1 MTNPPDRPTHPNWR
15 DLANWPTRRA
25 ILEYTSATA
34 TLVTLGLVGKSVAA
48 QDDAEVGAD
57 DTDEDDGET
66 TTDDSDED
74 ATGTATDD
82 LPTYSNWLPADEAQ
96 ALEFVAVDWETLTEY
111 ASDELEDA
119 QPDDDIPAAFEAD
132 PMIAPVSEGALS
144 AYLFVGLDLA
154 QFGLG
159 RLLDDDEAFDSTV
172 STLLQTSDTYVVL
185 GEIDP
190 AEIDERLTAEP
201 AAEFISQL
209 EQTDEI
215 DGYEVYTP
223 VEDTAGTA
231 IAVGGDALVVVD
243 DEAVDAPAVLESTI
257 GAAGGTADRAVD
269 GSESVAWALE
279 TAGGGDVVVG
289 QLGAPA
295 DSAAT
300 ADDGDQLVDFAYP
313 ALEGAETIVSS
324 LTIEDAETS
333 TGSFAAV
340 IDDPDETA
348 LTDVLGASG
357 TDQSVDVDENR
368 VTATAMWHEAD
379 VAVAREL

>member
-1 MTNPPDRPTHPNWR
+1 MTPNPPDRATNPNWR
-15 DLANWPTRRA
+15 DQPNWPTRRTV
-25 ILEYTSATA
+25 LEYTSVTA
-34 TLVTLGLVGKSVAA
+34 TLATLALLGGSVAA
-48 QDDAEVGAD
+48 QDGDEVGAD
-57 DTDEDDGET
+57 DTDEADGE
-66 TTDDSDED
+66 
-74 ATGTATDD
+74 TATDD
-82 LPTYSNWLPADEAQ
+82 GPAYSHWLPDDDPRE
-96 ALEFVAVDWETLTEY
+96 LEFVAVDWATLDEY
-111 ASDELEDA
+111 ASDELEEA
-119 QPDDDIPAAFEAD
+119 QPDDEVPPEYEAD

-144 AYLFVGLDLA
+144 AYLFVGFDLA
-154 QFGLG
+154 QFGIG
-159 RLLDDDEAFDSTV
+159 RLLDDDEMFDSSV
-172 STLLQTSDTYVVL
+172 STLLQTPDTYVVL

-209 EQTDEI
+209 ERTDEI

-231 IAVGGDALVVVD
+231 IAVGDDALVVVD
-243 DEAVDAPAVLESTI
+243 DEAVDALAVLESTI

-269 GSESVAWALE
+269 GSESFAWALE

-295 DSAAT
+295 ESAAA
-300 ADDGDQLVDFAYP
+300 ADDADPLVDFAYP

-324 LTIEDAETS
+324 LTIEDEETS

-340 IDDPDETA
+340 IDDPDETELA
-348 LTDVLGASG
+348 GVLGASG

-368 VTATAMWHEAD
+368 VTATATWHEED
-379 VAVAREL
+379 VAVAREP